1 MSDAPQMTARDI
13 VKIAICL
20 AVTCLLAGAVLGV
33 AYYFTEPVR
42 QTETIKSEARL
53 VRKLLELGDGSTVT
67 EVRRYIQQ
75 TPDRG
80 PGQAPQLRIGYLLPK
95 ELRIV
100 DGDGKLVKSIPA
112 TLEGKSVDD
121 INRWVAEQGGGH
133 YAGRFFVGKKAGR
146 LAGYVTE
153 SSHYGFKS
161 HIRFFVALTK
171 EFQIR
176 GVEVVS
182 HEEDPGLGAEITKP
196 PFKNQFTGR
205 KAESLPELVVVKDPL
220 PAERRTAAIARETMP
235 FEAWVAQYGAP
246 TTPIYAVTGA
256 TISSRGLTDGVKEA
270 VAHLK
275 YRLDI
280 AMPEGRHE

>member
-20 AVTCLLAGAVLGV
+20 AMTCLLAGAVLGV

-42 QTETIKSEARL
+42 QAEMIKTEARL

-75 TPDRG
+75 TPK
-80 PGQAPQLRIGYLLPK
+80 LRIGYLLPQ

-100 DGDGKLVKSIPA
+100 DGEGKLVKSIPVPA
-112 TLEGKSVDD
+112 TLDGKSADD
-121 INRWVAEQGGGH
+121 INCWVAEQGGGH
-133 YAGRFFVGKKAGR
+133 YAGRFFVGKKDGK

-153 SSHYGFKS
+153 SSRYGFKS
-161 HIRFFVALTK
+161 HIRFFVALTPD
-171 EFQIR
+171 FQIR

-182 HEEDPGLGAEITKP
+182 HEEDPGLGAEMTKP
-196 PFKNQFTGR
+196 QFKNQFTGR
-205 KAESLPELVVVKDPL
+205 TAETLSELVVVKDPL
-220 PAERRTAAIARETMP
+220 PAERRTAAMAREAMP

-256 TISSRGLTDGVKEA
+256 TISSRGLTEGVKEA

-275 YRLDI
+275 YRLNI
-280 AMPEGRHE
+280 AMPEGHHE

>member
-1 MSDAPQMTARDI
+1 MNTSLR
-13 VKIAICL
+13 IAICL
-20 AVTCLLAGAVLGV
+20 AVTCLLAAAVLGV

-42 QTETIKSEARL
+42 QAETIKSEARL

-75 TPDRG
+75 TP
-80 PGQAPQLRIGYLLPK
+80 QLRIGYLLPQ

-112 TLEGKSVDD
+112 TLDGKSVDD

-133 YAGRFFVGKKAGR
+133 YAGRFFVGKKDGR

-161 HIRFFVALTK
+161 HIRFFVALTPDFK
-171 EFQIR
+171 IR

-182 HEEDPGLGAEITKP
+182 HEEDPGLGAEMTKP

-205 KAESLPELVVVKDPL
+205 TAEALPELVVVKDPL

-256 TISSRGLTDGVKEA
+256 TISSRGLTEGVKEA

-275 YRLDI
+275 YRLNI
-280 AMPEGRHE
+280 AMPEGRYE

>member
-1 MSDAPQMTARDI
+1 MNTSLR
-13 VKIAICL
+13 IAICL
-20 AVTCLLAGAVLGV
+20 AVTCLLAAAVLGV

-42 QTETIKSEARL
+42 QAETIKSEARL
-53 VRKLLELGDGSTVT
+53 VRKLLELDDGSTVT

-75 TPDRG
+75 T
-80 PGQAPQLRIGYLLPK
+80 PQLRIGYLLPK

-112 TLEGKSVDD
+112 TLEGKSADD

-133 YAGRFFVGKKAGR
+133 YAGRFFVGKKDNK

-161 HIRFFVALTK
+161 HIRFFVALTPD
-171 EFQIR
+171 FQIR

-182 HEEDPGLGAEITKP
+182 HEEDPGLGAEMTKP

-205 KAESLPELVVVKDPL
+205 TAEALPELVVVKDPL

-235 FEAWVAQYGAP
+235 FEAWVAQYGTP

-275 YRLDI
+275 YRLNI
-280 AMPEGRHE
+280 AMPEGRYE

>member
-1 MSDAPQMTARDI
+1 MTARDI

-20 AVTCLLAGAVLGV
+20 AMTCLLAGAVLGV

-42 QTETIKSEARL
+42 QAEMIKSEAQL
-53 VRKLLELGDGSTVT
+53 VRKLLELGEGSTVT
-67 EVRRYIQQ
+67 EVRRYIQE
-75 TPDRG
+75 TPK
-80 PGQAPQLRIGYLLPK
+80 LRIAYLLPR
-95 ELRIV
+95 ELRSV
-100 DGDGKLVKSIPA
+100 DGDGKLDKTVKVPESLA
-112 TLEGKSVDD
+112 GKSTDD
-121 INRWVAEQGGGH
+121 LNLWVAENGGGH
-133 YAGRFFVGKKAGR
+133 YAGRFFVGKANGK

-161 HIRFFVALTK
+161 HIRFFVALTP

-182 HEEDPGLGAEITKP
+182 HEEDPGLGAEMTKP
-196 PFKNQFTGR
+196 QFKNQFSGR
-205 KAESLPELVVVKDPL
+205 KVENLSELAVVKDPL
-220 PAERRTAAIARETMP
+220 PEERRQAALARDKMS
-235 FEAWVAQYGAP
+235 FEAWVTQYGAP

-256 TISSRGLTDGVKEA
+256 TISSRGLAEGVKEA

-275 YRLDI
+275 YRLGI